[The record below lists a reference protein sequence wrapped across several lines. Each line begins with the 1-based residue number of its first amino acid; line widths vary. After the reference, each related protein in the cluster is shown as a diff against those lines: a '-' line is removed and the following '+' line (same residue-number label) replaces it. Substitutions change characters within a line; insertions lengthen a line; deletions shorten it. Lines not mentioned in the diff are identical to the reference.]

1 MPLSRVA
8 VAAVFVF
15 LIAAPAAAQPA
26 ARGLRHL
33 RRRRLR
39 TIDVRSYAFNPKP
52 IVLSAGRPVTLTFTN
67 QSGSSHDFTAKEFF
81 AASTITAGS
90 ASEGE
95 IELKP
100 YETKRIT
107 LIPRTGTYH
116 AHCSHFMHAFLGM
129 TDQIIVN

>member
-8 VAAVFVF
+8 VAAVIVF

-26 ARGLRHL
+26 A
-33 RRRRLR
+33 R

-95 IELKP
+95 IELRP